1 VVPDDE
7 SVDSFDLRRPLPAGR
22 WTERARARAGP
33 WVEWFG
39 ARRLV
44 ATAVTVMA
52 LVAGGWWLLRSP
64 APPTEAGLPFA
75 GRSSTTTAAVAA
87 SPTTVAVPPTTG
99 PAVVVIDVAGAV
111 VQPGVYSLPAG
122 SRTQAAILAAGG
134 PVPDADLAALNLAAP
149 LTDGQQVY
157 VSVVGAPPRVA
168 PPPGPSPPGPAP
180 PGSAGT
186 SAAVAGP
193 VDINRATAEQLD
205 ALPGIGPATAR
216 AIVEHREA
224 NGPFASI
231 DQLEDVRGIGPAKL
245 DAIRDLVTL

>member
-1 VVPDDE
+1 MPDDE
-7 SVDSFDLRRPLPAGR
+7 PVDSFDLRRPPPAGH
-22 WTERARARAGP
+22 WTERVRARVGP

-44 ATAVTVMA
+44 ATAVTVVA

-75 GRSSTTTAAVAA
+75 GRSTTTVTVAPSTTK
-87 SPTTVAVPPTTG
+87 VPPSATTA
-99 PAVVVIDVAGAV
+99 PAVLVVDVAGAV

-134 PVPDADLAALNLAAP
+134 AAPEADLAALNLAAP

-157 VSVVGAPPRVA
+157 VSVVGAPPRIA
-168 PPPGPSPPGPAP
+168 SPPGPSPPGPAP
-180 PGSAGT
+180 PAGAAGSA
-186 SAAVAGP
+186 AAGP
-193 VDINRATAEQLD
+193 VDINRATAAQLD
-205 ALPGIGPATAR
+205 ELPGIGPATAQ

-224 NGPFASI
+224 NGPFASV